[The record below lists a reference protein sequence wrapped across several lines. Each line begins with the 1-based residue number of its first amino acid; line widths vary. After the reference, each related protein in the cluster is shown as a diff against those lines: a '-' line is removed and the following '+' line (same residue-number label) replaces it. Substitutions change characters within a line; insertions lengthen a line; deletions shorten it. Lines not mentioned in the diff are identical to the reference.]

1 MFNMIFGTLTLVGL
15 AVGFYFVSKDILR
28 MIEE

>member
-1 MFNMIFGTLTLVGL
+1 MIFGTLTLVGL
-15 AVGFYFVSKDILR
+15 AIGFYFVANDILR

>member
-1 MFNMIFGTLTLVGL
+1 MFNMILGTIILVGL
-15 AVGFYFVSKDILR
+15 AIGFYFVANDILK